1 MKHFIGLLLM
11 AVMMIPAVAFGQEN
25 AEPEGTEVKD
35 TVNRDDPNFVIASVM
50 VAEPT
55 DVKDDFIGVLGH
67 MFIRLQCK
75 QFGLDN
81 IYSYESESVEEE
93 FGSFL
98 AGKMTMGMFR
108 IGTETYLEDYRK
120 WNRAVHEYTLNL
132 PPKEKTELW
141 RELDRRVD
149 EGRDLQFD
157 LIKRGCVKSVV
168 DAVETVLTTNIE
180 YKEWPERFTLSR
192 REMLGKTLEDY
203 SWVNFLV
210 TSFSGTVLDADCG
223 NEEKIFIPQDLIDV
237 WTKATYKG
245 QPLLTYKGDIV
256 ECPVVKHEDTW
267 FTPMVMMIVLLVV
280 TIALSFTTFRYWD
293 YLMLGLQAAVGL
305 LLLYLS
311 LISSIQTTGWWMLM
325 LIYTPLPALLWKWRR
340 KWGLAYS
347 IALVVFAI
355 AALCWPHRIV
365 ELPHLVFALTP
376 AVICGKD
383 TVKTLI
389 KKTQKK

>member
-1 MKHFIGLLLM
+1 M

-25 AEPEGTEVKD
+25 GEPEGTEVKD

-108 IGTETYLEDYRK
+108 IGTATYLEDYRK

-192 REMLGKTLEDY
+192 REMLGQTLEDY
-203 SWVNFLV
+203 SWVRFLL

-223 NEEKIFIPQDLIDV
+223 EEEKIFIPQDLIDV

-325 LIYTPLPALLWKWRR
+325 LVYTPLPALLWKWRR

-365 ELPHLVFALTP
+365 ELPHLVFALMP